1 MSNTIFRVGTAN
13 MYDNAIR
20 NVSARQTSLVNLQ
33 ENLTSGKRVVRASDD
48 PVSAAQ
54 AERALTRISRIQ
66 TEQRALENQR
76 NAIAQAES
84 TMGDAIG
91 LVQEAR
97 QLMVNAGNGAL
108 SSNER
113 ATIANQLQSLRDQL
127 TAVANRTDTNGI
139 PLLGALGSAQS
150 PFMGP
155 LNSTPDYLFA
165 GQAGQTASD
174 GVTLPNTLDGDA
186 AFMFDAKRDG
196 SFHAAITPGTST
208 VIVPGAT
215 TPSVP
220 AMGQPNRALTTSA
233 ITVAEGTNF
242 NKNPA
247 TGLAYTYSV
256 SFSNVTLDPATNT
269 LSATYNVSSTDPAF
283 VPPAAQ
289 TLNPIKIGEK
299 GEFNINGLPPGMSM
313 KVTTLPT
320 KALDGTITLSP
331 ANGDTIN
338 ISPQASVFSVI
349 DKAIA
354 EIKAAPNSN
363 VAAQASG
370 QALANIDIGLERMSN
385 IRSYAGELLNR
396 ADRITGDQSKRSEQ
410 LEADRSRAEDL
421 DMIKGISDF
430 QNQQTGYQAALQTYA
445 SVQKLSLFNYIS

>member
-13 MYDNAIR
+13 MYDNSIR

-174 GVTLPNTLDGDA
+174 GVTLPNTLDGDS

-320 KALDGTITLSP
+320 KAVDGTITLSP

-445 SVQKLSLFNYIS
+445 SVQKLSLFNYIG